1 VTQTELHQPLE
12 SPPPPIGGPSPHG
25 ELGDVI
31 RRLLRSWWIILLCAV
46 IALAVA
52 FEVDKRMANTYQA
65 TTYVILSTSD
75 FQQAVGGASTQANP
89 LGQEATAIASLT
101 PVREANAAQA
111 AGLGPS
117 DNYSLN
123 VASTGSNSS
132 ILAVNGVT
140 SSPRTA
146 AALAD
151 AAAQQMIDVVKQS
164 NAASI
169 NDARATVQAQLKAA
183 RPRFKQTL
191 AAQLNSFDTLQA
203 LANQSIQIMQRAQIP
218 ASADKPSKARTG
230 GIALVLGL
238 ILGMAIAVLRR
249 PRATS
254 F

>member
-1 VTQTELHQPLE
+1 VTQTELDQPLE
-12 SPPPPIGGPSPHG
+12 SPAPPLAASSRHG

-52 FEVDKRMANTYQA
+52 FEVDKRTANTYQG
-65 TTYVILSTSD
+65 TTYLLLSTSD
-75 FQQAVGGASTQANP
+75 FQQAIGGASPQANP

-111 AGLGPS
+111 AGLRPS
-117 DNYSLN
+117 DNYSVN
-123 VASTGSNSS
+123 IASTGSNSS
-132 ILAVNGVT
+132 VLAVNAMTGN
-140 SSPRTA
+140 PRTA

-151 AAAQQMIDVVKQS
+151 AAARQMIDVVRES
-164 NAASI
+164 NATSV
-169 NDARATVQAQLKAA
+169 NDARATVKAQLKAA

-203 LANQSIQIMQRAQIP
+203 LANQSIQILQRAQIP
-218 ASADKPSKARTG
+218 TSADKPSKARTG
-230 GIALVLGL
+230 GIALALGL

-249 PRATS
+249 PRANR